1 MNYGAFA
8 KRLIPEAILQRVLP
22 RGFQAMSI
30 GTPKSGTTSVA
41 RLFHPGFRSD
51 HEPERRPFVTE
62 MQRHFRGAIDDDEW
76 IRFLRRRD
84 RELWL
89 ELESNCFLG
98 YRPDLVLQAFP
109 QARFVLTVR
118 EPRSWLRSMIDNHI
132 DYPPRAGT
140 GMRLWHD
147 VFFRPEEQSFTPG
160 ESALRD
166 HDLYPARTY
175 LTYWVAHNQS
185 VLEAVPADRL
195 LILGTREIT
204 PRASELARF
213 LGIEASRLNLEK
225 SHANTTPIRHGVF
238 DTLDP
243 GWIEAQ
249 VEELCRDLIV
259 RWKLGPRLEA

>member
-8 KRLIPEAILQRVLP
+8 KRLIPESLLQRVLP

-51 HEPERRPFVTE
+51 HEPERRPFVTA
-62 MQRHFRGAIDDDEW
+62 MQQHFRGVIDDDTW

-89 ELESNCFLG
+89 EMESNCFLG
-98 YRPDLVLQAFP
+98 YRPDLVMRAFP
-109 QARFVLTVR
+109 TAQFVLTVR

-147 VFFRPEEQSFTPG
+147 VFFRPDLQSFSPG
-160 ESALRD
+160 EAVLRE

-175 LTYWVAHNQS
+175 LAYWVAHNQA
-185 VLEAVPADRL
+185 VLEAVPTERL
-195 LILGTREIT
+195 MVLGTREIT
-204 PRASELARF
+204 PKAGDLADF
-213 LGIEASRLNLEK
+213 LGIDLSRLNLER
-225 SHANTTPIRHGVF
+225 SHANTTPVRHGVF
-238 DTLDP
+238 DNLDP
-243 GWIEAQ
+243 DWIDAQ
-249 VEELCRDLIV
+249 VEEVCGDLIA
-259 RWKLGPRLEA
+259 RSELATHIEA